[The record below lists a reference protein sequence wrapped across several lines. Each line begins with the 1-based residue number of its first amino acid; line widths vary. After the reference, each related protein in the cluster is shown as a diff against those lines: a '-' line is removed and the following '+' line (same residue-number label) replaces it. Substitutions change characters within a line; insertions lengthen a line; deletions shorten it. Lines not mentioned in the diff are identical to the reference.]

1 MWSSRQRVGMVYP
14 KSRQRYLNL
23 APVTNDN
30 LIHSIS
36 RDNVLN
42 MANEMRGEGI
52 LDLAKEGYQK
62 AKNIGSKVA
71 SFYSSQTAKDLIDL
85 LPDSDATAAKG
96 FAGEKHGILQLANGK
111 YGVGNF
117 IGPGTQVIKR
127 LRRGDKGRT
136 KVDSVSM
143 RHDID
148 FAIAQ
153 GAKSKKEQ
161 LKLGR
166 AADKRM
172 INSLNRL
179 EASGGDAKKNILMGK
194 AIKGKVLLEDVGLM
208 NKDKFLGEMT
218 NINDKDMILLKSKR
232 AELSQEGYGMPG
244 EKLKH
249 QLLMKM
255 GKGTNLAGK
264 KRGKGINLAGKK
276 RGKGVNLAGFHGGSP
291 NLAGVHRGGAITSL
305 NGFITTG
312 LIPNLAKDLGISKK
326 IATAPILKIL
336 KSTNPKN
343 VNDIASVLSKSLM
356 PYLVKGKIDT
366 INKHTGSGIE
376 QIKQIVKDVP
386 MELYNKLKAGIKK
399 ALDFYFKEKQGG
411 GSCCGMT
418 GGSWASFWASFKKGF
433 KVVVKIGLQVGAIAA
448 TAMGHP
454 EVGAIASG
462 VAGLL

>member
-1 MWSSRQRVGMVYP
+1 
-14 KSRQRYLNL
+14 
-23 APVTNDN
+23 
-30 LIHSIS
+30 
-36 RDNVLN
+36 
-42 MANEMRGEGI
+42 
-52 LDLAKEGYQK
+52 
-62 AKNIGSKVA
+62 
-71 SFYSSQTAKDLIDL
+71 
-85 LPDSDATAAKG
+85 
-96 FAGEKHGILQLANGK
+96 
-111 YGVGNF
+111 
-117 IGPGTQVIKR
+117 
-127 LRRGDKGRT
+127 
-136 KVDSVSM
+136 
-143 RHDID
+143 
-148 FAIAQ
+148 
-153 GAKSKKEQ
+153 
-161 LKLGR
+161 
-166 AADKRM
+166 
-172 INSLNRL
+172 
-179 EASGGDAKKNILMGK
+179 
-194 AIKGKVLLEDVGLM
+194 
-208 NKDKFLGEMT
+208 
-218 NINDKDMILLKSKR
+218 MILLKSKR

-249 QLLMKM
+249 QLIMKM
-255 GKGTNLAGK
+255 GKGT
-264 KRGKGINLAGKK
+264 NLAGKK

-291 NLAGVHRGGAITSL
+291 NLAGVHRGGAEQEGDGYRWERFKYNAKNNIGAVQRVLKGDKQKKRVAFKYQPKGGAITSL

-326 IATAPILKIL
+326 IVTAPILKIL

-376 QIKQIVKDVP
+376 KIKEIIKDVP

-399 ALDFYFKEKQGG
+399 ALEYYFNEKQGG

-433 KVVVKIGLQVGAIAA
+433 KIVVKIGLQVGAIAA

>member
-14 KSRQRYLNL
+14 KSRQRYLNI

-30 LIHSIS
+30 LKYSIS

-42 MANEMRGEGI
+42 MANEMSGEGI

-62 AKNIGSKVA
+62 AKQIGSKVA
-71 SFYSSQTAKDLIDL
+71 SFYSSQTAKDLINL
-85 LPDSDATAAKG
+85 LPDSDDTAAKG
-96 FAGEKHGILQLANGK
+96 FAGEKHAILELANGK

-136 KVDSVSM
+136 KVDTVSM

-194 AIKGKVLLEDVGLM
+194 AIKGKVLLEDAGLM
-208 NKDKFLGEMT
+208 DKDKFLGEMT

-264 KRGKGINLAGKK
+264 KRGKGT
-276 RGKGVNLAGFHGGSP
+276 NLAGFHGGSP
-291 NLAGVHRGGAITSL
+291 NLAGHRGGAITSL
-305 NGFITTG
+305 NGFITSG
-312 LIPNLAKDLGISKK
+312 LIPNLAKDLGISKT

-376 QIKQIVKDVP
+376 EIKQIVKDVP
-386 MELYNKLKAGIKK
+386 IELYNKLKEGIKK

-418 GGSWASFWASFKKGF
+418 GGSWASFWESFKKGF

-454 EVGAIASG
+454 EVGAVASG